1 MVFAAEG
8 NAASPRVDEDQPRK
22 KSTDDDDD
30 RPRKKKKD
38 KPAKSGGEKKESGN
52 SRSSRSARAI
62 PTCSR
67 GAVLSGL
74 LLLGIFIGAILW
86 FFNRKSASQEM
97 MMYLPDDCD
106 EVSGINLGHL
116 QKYPEFYKS
125 CESAFG
131 NTGFK
136 HAADIFC
143 DALGEKTNDVVDYVV
158 QGVGRAG
165 GTGQEVAA
173 TVFHTKVDYDTTLL
187 SKLSGANKGT
197 RNGVDYYL
205 ISDIPGLNYGGIKVF
220 APTKRLVVFC
230 RADTPDAKF
239 DAMLNGN
246 KDNPDATPF
255 KRGGQLSKAIIRGT
269 AWKFMIYGRSVT
281 KFAGPRAPTGG
292 GGGPAE
298 GKRTTRTPSGA
309 KSPRSSK
316 TRRGAATRPA
326 LAHARSEGSGSSGTR
341 IRTPPTACSRSGKK
355 RNGSRMKKRTRPA
368 TGRRWPTNRGREDR
382 GQRPPR
388 RPGVPSERRDLL
400 DSYLD
405 GREPREGVAGTARQ
419 RGEWPDTPLALRTGL
434 PPVRPPAVLARPEG
448 PAPARAGAPPPSG
461 RLPTMRA

>member
-1 MVFAAEG
+1 MNCCPGCRAKLRLPTAPEEGSEIECPKCATVFAAEG

-38 KPAKSGGEKKESGN
+38 KPAKSGGEKGKRKLKKLKKRKSN
-52 SRSSRSARAI
+52 
-62 PTCSR
+62 PYVLW

-255 KRGGQLSKAIIRGT
+255 K
-269 AWKFMIYGRSVT
+269 
-281 KFAGPRAPTGG
+281 AGV
-292 GGGPAE
+292 
-298 GKRTTRTPSGA
+298 S
-309 KSPRSSK
+309 
-316 TRRGAATRPA
+316 
-326 LAHARSEGSGSSGTR
+326 
-341 IRTPPTACSRSGKK
+341 
-355 RNGSRMKKRTRPA
+355 
-368 TGRRWPTNRGREDR
+368 
-382 GQRPPR
+382 
-388 RPGVPSERRDLL
+388 
-400 DSYLD
+400 
-405 GREPREGVAGTARQ
+405 
-419 RGEWPDTPLALRTGL
+419 
-434 PPVRPPAVLARPEG
+434 
-448 PAPARAGAPPPSG
+448 
-461 RLPTMRA
+461 